1 MKNLFMSYYSEDEA
15 DAEDIATH
23 LENVF
28 GNVDFAVFKASRPE
42 SVRPGDAWQDKIID
56 TLAESDALLV
66 LMTVNALGRPWVN
79 FEIGV
84 TWARKARILMFCDRG
99 MTPAALPTPYNT
111 LQAVDLNN
119 MSHEA
124 KLNKVA
130 ETVGTAL
137 DIRPSETAGSVGSL
151 SSPSSSIDA
160 TVRSWAIRPSGH
172 IGATTTGEFL
182 VGAIAPVRGDRAN
195 AAGFQPG
202 EAIFVRLFLGTTPE
216 GRYINAMVGG
226 EAASLFDTITR
237 DTVVVRASIKL
248 AAAFQDGDNVIPL
261 IVIETAEVIR

>member
-1 MKNLFMSYYSEDEA
+1 M
-15 DAEDIATH
+15 
-23 LENVF
+23 
-28 GNVDFAVFKASRPE
+28 
-42 SVRPGDAWQDKIID
+42 
-56 TLAESDALLV
+56 
-66 LMTVNALGRPWVN
+66 
-79 FEIGV
+79 
-84 TWARKARILMFCDRG
+84 
-99 MTPAALPTPYNT
+99 
-111 LQAVDLNN
+111 
-119 MSHEA
+119 
-124 KLNKVA
+124 
-130 ETVGTAL
+130 
-137 DIRPSETAGSVGSL
+137 
-151 SSPSSSIDA
+151 
-160 TVRSWAIRPSGH
+160 
-172 IGATTTGEFL
+172 